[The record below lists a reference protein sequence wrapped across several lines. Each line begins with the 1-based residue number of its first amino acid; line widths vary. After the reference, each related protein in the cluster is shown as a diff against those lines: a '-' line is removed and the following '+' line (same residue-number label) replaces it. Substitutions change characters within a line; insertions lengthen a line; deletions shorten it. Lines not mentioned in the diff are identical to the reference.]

1 MSAPVRIQSVSKAF
15 PQHRAAPVGI
25 LDDVS
30 FEAPAGR
37 ITTILGESGCGKT
50 TLLRI
55 VAGLESATAGR
66 ILIGDRDVTSAPAAT
81 RQVAMVFQ
89 NYGLYPA
96 KTVAKNIE
104 FPLKMAKVPAAQ
116 RRERALAVAELMH
129 IDHVLDRLPAQLSGG
144 QRQRVGICR
153 ALARDPEILLMDE
166 PLSNLDAQLRIEMR
180 SELVT
185 LQRRIGST
193 MLYVTHDQAEAMTM
207 SDLVVVM
214 RAGRIEQMGAPLD
227 VFSTPAS
234 TYVASFLGNMNLAAD
249 VPTEGVVS
257 DAGAAARPGTVV
269 GVRPEHFVLAEAV
282 APRDDDLVVEGTVH
296 LTELLGTD
304 RILHIRAGE
313 TTWRARVDAAMP
325 FQETVRVVARRANVH
340 RFDATTGL
348 RRAA

>member
-1 MSAPVRIQSVSKAF
+1 MSAPVRIQSVSKSF
-15 PQHRAAPVGI
+15 PQQRAVDVSI

-66 ILIGDRDVTSAPAAT
+66 ILIGDRDVTTAPASK

-104 FPLKMAKVPAAQ
+104 FPLKMAKVPAPE
-116 RRERALAVAELMH
+116 RRERAHAVAKLMH

-193 MLYVTHDQAEAMTM
+193 MLYVTHDQSEAMTM

-214 RAGRIEQMGAPLD
+214 RAGRIEQMGAPLE
-227 VFSTPAS
+227 VFSTPAT
-234 TYVASFLGNMNLAAD
+234 TYVASFLGNMNLSED
-249 VPTEGVVS
+249 VPAGGVVS
-257 DAGAAARPGTVV
+257 DAGVAARPGTIV
-269 GVRPEHFVLAEAV
+269 GVRPEHFVLAETV
-282 APRDDDLVVEGTVH
+282 SSRHDDLVVEGSVH

-313 TTWRARVDAAMP
+313 TIWRARVDATLP
-325 FQETVRVVARRANVH
+325 FQETVRVVARRENVH

-348 RRAA
+348 RSAA